1 MSQEPMNSVD
11 PTEPE
16 SSTTGRRLPSW
27 LAPLSL
33 VGLLLLLSL
42 PTIDRPVHNT
52 MEAMRIACAQ
62 SFAAGDH
69 WLIPNLWGTPY
80 ITKPPLLPWLIV
92 GFSKVLGGVDEVSA
106 RLTVTCLSA
115 VALVALWALIRLWLG
130 TTTAWLACVILA
142 TSYDFAHW
150 VGYAQI
156 DLLLMV
162 AVAVALWCFYLGHRR
177 PTRRRLAFA
186 LTHLL
191 GSTAFLLKGPIAI
204 PILLAVLLP
213 FLVWRREKGEIRDLL
228 FSPGA
233 LFWLLPA
240 GWYGAALLLFPSPK
254 SPDLALEFTQR
265 ITGRLGKE
273 PPLWYLN
280 SLAEH
285 FYPWGLLLPLT
296 GVAAWR
302 QDRDVAR
309 FATVWGVALF
319 IIFSIAV
326 QKMHRYLLPIY
337 PALAIITALGLAHR
351 RRWVARA
358 LAAACGVTALVAL
371 VACAGV
377 ATASRWLPAGKGDD
391 NRAYLMTILDTHT
404 PLLLLAFAT
413 LAAAGIAAAVLA
425 WRGRGLIAAAILAL
439 ALGLLQ
445 GPGYWEL
452 QALPHT
458 DVRGPL
464 REVREI
470 VGADAPLAKY
480 GWEGRD
486 HESIALYLERFPQE
500 PADHEELAAFA
511 ATPGGYLLVPRPAW
525 HKIAENY
532 PNATE
537 VMHFL
542 YQRPKVALEE
552 ILLIALGNGQG
563 LPPT

>member
-1 MSQEPMNSVD
+1 MSPVD
-11 PTEPE
+11 PIEPD
-16 SSTTGRRLPSW
+16 SAPTGRRLPPW
-27 LAPLSL
+27 LAPLAL
-33 VGLLLLLSL
+33 AALPLLYAL
-42 PTIDRPVHNT
+42 PTIGRPVHNT

-80 ITKPPLLPWLIV
+80 ITKPPLLPWLIA
-92 GFSKVLGGVDEVSA
+92 GFSTLFGGVDEVSA

-115 VALVALWALIRLWLG
+115 AALVALWLLIRPWIG
-130 TTTAWLACVILA
+130 ATTAWLACVILA
-142 TSYDFAHW
+142 TSYDFVHW

-162 AVAVALWCFYLGHRR
+162 AIAVALWCFFLGHRQ
-177 PTRRRLAFA
+177 PGRRRVAFA
-186 LTHLL
+186 FTHLL
-191 GSTAFLLKGPIAI
+191 GATAFLLKGPVAV

-213 FLVWRREKGEIRDLL
+213 FLAWRREKGEIAALL
-228 FSPGA
+228 RSPGA
-233 LFWLLPA
+233 LFWLVPA
-240 GWYGAALLLFPSPK
+240 GWYGAAVLLFPSPK

-273 PPLWYLN
+273 PPLWYLH

-285 FYPWGLLLPLT
+285 FYPWGVLLPLT

-309 FATVWGVALF
+309 FATVWGIALF

-337 PALAIITALGLAHR
+337 PALAVITALGLANR
-351 RRWVARA
+351 SRWVERA

-371 VACAGV
+371 IACAGV
-377 ATASRWLPAGKGDD
+377 ATAGRWLSPAKGDS
-391 NRAYLMTILDTHT
+391 NRAYLVSILDAHT
-404 PLLLLAFAT
+404 PLLILAFAT
-413 LAAAGIAAAVLA
+413 LAVAGIVAAVLA
-425 WRGRGLIAAAILAL
+425 WRGKGLIAATILAL
-439 ALGLLQ
+439 ALGIVQ

-464 REVREI
+464 RQVREI

-486 HESIALYLERFPQE
+486 HEAIALYLERFPQE
-500 PADHEELAAFA
+500 PADPEELATFA

-525 HKIAENY
+525 HKIAGNY

-552 ILLIALGNGQG
+552 IVLISLGAGQG
-563 LPPT
+563 PPRT

>member
-1 MSQEPMNSVD
+1 MSAVD
-11 PTEPE
+11 PTKPEP
-16 SSTTGRRLPSW
+16 STTGRLASSW

-33 VGLLLLLSL
+33 VGLLLLLAL

-62 SFAAGDH
+62 SFAVGDD

-80 ITKPPLLPWLIV
+80 ITKPPLLPWLIAA
-92 GFSKVLGGVDEVSA
+92 FSKLSGGVDEVSA
-106 RLTVTCLSA
+106 RLTVTFLAS
-115 VALVALWALIRLWLG
+115 VALVALWALIRPWIG
-130 TTTAWLACVILA
+130 AGTAWLACVILA

-162 AVAVALWCFYLGHRR
+162 AVALALWCFFLGHRR
-177 PTRRRLAFA
+177 PAQRRMAYA

-191 GSTAFLLKGPIAI
+191 GSTAFLLKGPVAI

-213 FLVWRREKGEIRDLL
+213 FLVWRREKGEIADLL
-228 FSPGA
+228 LSPGA

-240 GWYGAALLLFPSPK
+240 GWYGAAVLLFPSPQ

-265 ITGRLGKE
+265 ITGRLGEE
-273 PPLWYLN
+273 PPLWYLH

-285 FYPWGLLLPLT
+285 FYPWGVLLPLT

-337 PALAIITALGLAHR
+337 PALAVLTALGLANR
-351 RRWVARA
+351 SRWVERA
-358 LAAACGVTALVAL
+358 LSVASGMTAVVAL
-371 VACAGV
+371 TACAGV
-377 ATASRWLPAGKGDD
+377 VTASRWLSPDKGGD
-391 NRAYLMTILDTHT
+391 NRAYLMAILDNHT
-404 PLLLLAFAT
+404 TLLLLAFAT
-413 LAAAGIAAAVLA
+413 LTVAGIAAALLA
-425 WRGRGLIAAAILAL
+425 WRGRGLVAATILAV
-439 ALGLLQ
+439 ALGLVQ

-452 QALPHT
+452 QALPHA

-464 REVREI
+464 HQVREI
-470 VGADAPLAKY
+470 VGDDAPLAKY

-486 HESIALYLERFPQE
+486 HEAIALYLERFPQE
-500 PADHEELAAFA
+500 PSGPKELAAFA
-511 ATPGGYLLVPRPAW
+511 ATPGGYLLVPRLAW
-525 HKIAENY
+525 QQIAADY
-532 PNATE
+532 PQATE
-537 VMHFL
+537 ILHFL
-542 YQRPKVALEE
+542 YQRPKIALEE
-552 ILLIALGNGQG
+552 ILLISLGDGREI
-563 LPPT
+563 PRT